1 MYKLLKWKT
10 LLLDY
15 HKVKKLSWWYTTS
28 LYCSERS
35 VHPLHWQVLCSACC
49 NLKSRLPYMDNKE
62 ARVCVPCHQILEG
75 NQQQPYTGL
84 KHINFT
90 VIGSAI

>member
-1 MYKLLKWKT
+1 MI
-10 LLLDY
+10 
-15 HKVKKLSWWYTTS
+15 TTS
-28 LYCSERS
+28 LYCSERT